1 MLEAASPVG
10 EYRKITE
17 EIVLD
22 VFGSSGSTL
31 IAAASC
37 GRRARLI
44 EYDPLY
50 CDAIVRRWQTYTGK
64 EAHLEA
70 GNKTFAELADQ
81 RLVQRPAKAV
91 RATRRI
97 KP

>member
-1 MLEAASPVG
+1 VLGAASPVG

-50 CDAIVRRWQTYTGK
+50 CDTIVRRWQTYTGK
-64 EAHLEA
+64 QARLKA
-70 GNKTFAELADQ
+70 GNQTLAELAEQ

-91 RATRRI
+91 LATRRI